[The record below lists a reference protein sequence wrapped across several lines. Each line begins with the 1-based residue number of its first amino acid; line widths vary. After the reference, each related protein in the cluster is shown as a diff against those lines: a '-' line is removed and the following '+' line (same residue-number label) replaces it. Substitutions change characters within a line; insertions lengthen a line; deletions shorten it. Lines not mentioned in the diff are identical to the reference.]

1 MSKQQIYT
9 IQIDGTRYRYIDTKH
24 DESPSPCL
32 CIVPGWNQTIE
43 VWLPAIEELD
53 RLGYR
58 TVMIEAPHG
67 VSLPLPTPPEALKH
81 IPPIMVQKALAHI
94 HLLDEL
100 GIKQTDVIAQSQGGI
115 DSLVA
120 TLMRPKLFHNIILF
134 NPAGMV
140 GPDTLPFL
148 LGRFTLEAL
157 RDILLHIK
165 HSTNFSREDANQRI
179 AWQMLKHP
187 VKSTRSA
194 YAITKIR
201 LEELIEL
208 IRTQC
213 DSQIVCIAGSEDT
226 LFPIE
231 KMRTR
236 ASLETLGGFLTVK
249 GNHVDI
255 FRRPHIYMGLAYHL
269 LTAMRQLERVNGL

>member
-1 MSKQQIYT
+1 M
-9 IQIDGTRYRYIDTKH
+9 QIDGMRYRYIDTKA
-24 DESPSPCL
+24 DDLQAPCV
-32 CIVPGWNQTIE
+32 CVVPGWNQTIE
-43 VWLPAIEELD
+43 VWLPAIEELN

-58 TVMIEAPHG
+58 AVMIEAPNG
-67 VSLPLPTPPEALKH
+67 VTLPLPKPTDSLKH
-81 IPPIMVQKALAHI
+81 IPTIMVQKALAHI

-100 GIKQTDVIAQSQGGI
+100 GVTQADIVAQSQGGI

-140 GPDTLPFL
+140 GPDKLPFL
-148 LGRFTLEAL
+148 LGRFTLEAV
-157 RDILLHIK
+157 RDILLQIK
-165 HSTNFSREDANQRI
+165 HTADFRREDANQRI

-187 VKSTRSA
+187 VKSTQSA
-194 YAITKIR
+194 HAITKVR

-226 LFPIE
+226 LFPVE

-255 FRRPHIYMGLAYHL
+255 FRRPGIYMGLAYHL
-269 LTAMRQLERVNGL
+269 LVAMRQLERVNGS